1 MRLFRRPALLCA
13 LVLLILNTLIAA
25 KLFSLEY
32 SAYNGS
38 NESTS
43 IAISR
48 VMAEHPGEWK
58 WFPLWSG
65 GMRFENTY
73 LPLTHWSTAAFTL
86 LTGYSPA
93 RSFHIVTA
101 AFYALGA
108 PAFFVMVLVLSRR
121 LIPSFIAALAY
132 SCISISALILP
143 TIRADAGGPLTLRRF
158 QVLAFYGEAAHT
170 IALALLPLAVACFH
184 FALTT
189 REIKWKIL
197 AGVMTAAVILSNAF
211 GIVALAVALLC
222 WLLAFPSKPWWRAPV
237 IIAAIGVVTYLWI
250 SPWLSPSMIRA
261 IRINSPTADGDYRYT
276 IASWIALSIL
286 LSGFLLL
293 WFVLRRSRI
302 DPYLRFFVLFAY
314 VPAGIV
320 LAWQIS
326 NVAVLAQPHRYHLQM
341 DMALLAAIVFL
352 CAAMLDRIPARAQ
365 LPIMALVIIAL
376 TFQTLN
382 AVKFGWRFIRS
393 ADPTTLIE
401 YKIAKWMDENRP
413 GERAFISGSSCYW
426 YNVFSDNP
434 QFHGAHDPS
443 VQNSFIRIPVF
454 TIYTGMNAGA
464 RDAEYSVFWLK
475 AFGARAISV
484 SGPNGREYYK
494 PFTNP
499 RKFESVLP
507 VLWREGDD
515 TIYEVPSRS
524 SSLAHVIPRAAVP
537 ARTPIHGLDIEPVE
551 AFVAALEDP
560 RYPNATFEWK
570 GRNAA
575 AIRASPAPDQVI
587 AVQIT
592 YDSGWEAYANGN
604 RLKIR
609 KDAIGLMVIEPDC
622 DGACEISLTF
632 TGGTETVVTRAMSL
646 SAVLIALAFVL
657 RNRTR
662 TQPRT

>member
-1 MRLFRRPALLCA
+1 MRLSRRPVLLCA
-13 LVLLILNTLIAA
+13 LLLLIVNILIAA
-25 KLFSLEY
+25 KLFTLEY

-48 VMAEHPGEWK
+48 VMAQHPSEWK

-101 AFYALGA
+101 AFYVLGA
-108 PAFFVMVLVLSRR
+108 PALFVMALVLSRR

-132 SCISISALILP
+132 SCLSLSTLLLP
-143 TIRADAGGPLTLRRF
+143 TIRGDAGGALTLRRF
-158 QVLAFYGEAAHT
+158 QVLAFYGEAPHT
-170 IALALLPLAVACFH
+170 VALALLPLAIVCFH

-189 REIKWKIL
+189 RKTKWKIL
-197 AGVMTAAVILSNAF
+197 AGVMSAAVVLSNAF
-211 GIVALAVALLC
+211 GIVALVAALLC
-222 WLLAFPSKPWWRAPV
+222 WMLAFTTKPWWRAPAV
-237 IIAAIGVVTYLWI
+237 TAAIAAVTYLWI

-276 IASWIALSIL
+276 TASWIALSIL
-286 LSGFLLL
+286 FTGFLLL

-302 DPYLRFFVLFAY
+302 EPYLQFFVLFAY
-314 VPAGIV
+314 VPAAIV

-326 NVAVLAQPHRYHLQM
+326 NVAILAQPHRYHLQM
-341 DMALLAAIVFL
+341 DMALLLAIVFL
-352 CAAMLDRIPARAQ
+352 CAAILERVPARAR
-365 LPIMALVIIAL
+365 LAAGSLVAIIL
-376 TFQTLN
+376 VYQTLN
-382 AVKFGWRFIRS
+382 AIQFGWRFIRS
-393 ADPTTLIE
+393 VDHTTLIE

-426 YNVFSDNP
+426 YNVFTDNP

-443 VQNSFIRIPVF
+443 VPNSFIRIPVF
-454 TIYTGMNAGA
+454 AIYTGMNAGS

-484 SGPNGREYYK
+484 SGPNGKEYYK
-494 PFTNP
+494 PFANP
-499 RKFESVLP
+499 RKFEGVLP

-524 SSLAHVIPRAAVP
+524 SSLAHVIPRTAVP

-551 AFVAALEDP
+551 PFVAALEDT
-560 RYPNATFEWK
+560 RYPPATFEWK
-570 GRNAA
+570 GSNAA
-575 AIRASPAPDQVI
+575 EIRASPDRDQVI

-592 YDSGWEAYANGN
+592 YDSGWEAYANSK

-622 DGACEISLTF
+622 DGPCEISLKF
-632 TGGTETVVTRAMSL
+632 TGGTETLVTRAMSL
-646 SAVLIALAFVL
+646 TAALFAIAFAWQD
-657 RNRTR
+657 RIRTKR
-662 TQPRT
+662 